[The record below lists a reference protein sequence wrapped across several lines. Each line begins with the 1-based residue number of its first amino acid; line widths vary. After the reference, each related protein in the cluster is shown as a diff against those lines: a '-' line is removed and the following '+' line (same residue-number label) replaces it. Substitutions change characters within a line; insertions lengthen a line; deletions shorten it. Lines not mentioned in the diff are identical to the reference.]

1 MEYRARVSKKMTILS
16 VLSCCIFILVFSTT
30 IIFPIVDIFIE
41 SRLGDFASF
50 NIFMICMGTLFEC
63 IIIIILIVIIKKYK
77 YQEDIYTEHKMYRT
91 MKGKKLFEINYS
103 EIEKITID
111 PFWGMIFFCNVN
123 FKKRAGLKNGGK
135 TLCEHYTRKDVHH
148 IRQMIVKNYFNR
160 IKFN

>member
-1 MEYRARVSKKMTILS
+1 
-16 VLSCCIFILVFSTT
+16 
-30 IIFPIVDIFIE
+30 
-41 SRLGDFASF
+41 
-50 NIFMICMGTLFEC
+50 
-63 IIIIILIVIIKKYK
+63 
-77 YQEDIYTEHKMYRT
+77 MYRT